1 MRQLLACLALIGAL
15 VNAQIVYPQT
25 MKVYAVD
32 EDESGNRTVTLCSS
46 RGLLYGVDTDSNDWK
61 IGELAAVIM
70 YDNMTPN
77 DISDD
82 AVIAVRHTGSFD
94 AGGGGNEG

>member
-1 MRQLLACLALIGAL
+1 MKQLLTCLALIGVL
-15 VNAQIVYPQT
+15 VSAGIVYPQT

-46 RGLLYGVDTDSNDWK
+46 RGLLYGVDIDSDDWE

-70 YDNMTPN
+70 YDNMTPDN
-77 DISDD
+77 PLDD
-82 AVIAVRHTGSFD
+82 EVIAIRHTGFFD
-94 AGGGGNEG
+94 AGGSNGN